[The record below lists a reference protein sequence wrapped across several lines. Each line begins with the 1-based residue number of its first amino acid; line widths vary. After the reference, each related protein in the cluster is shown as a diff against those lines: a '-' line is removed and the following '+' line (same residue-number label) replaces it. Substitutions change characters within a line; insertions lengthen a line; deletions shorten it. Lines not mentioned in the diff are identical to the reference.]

1 MRKPYALKNRNGRR
15 VIRLDAKRNARPK
28 KLHVLG
34 GGHSKVLRDVAQEL
48 DGRTRR
54 GKHERR
60 TYRRLVRAHGGPKHI
75 TPELDLLLRS
85 LARIET
91 LSLIAS
97 DAIAHSGSVGAG
109 SLTSGSTDALL
120 RAVRELRDLLAHPA
134 LASLAMPALAAGR
147 DVVTM
152 SDEELEYLA
161 RGEAPPPMRPEPA
174 LRPLRPE
181 PAPLLLLPAPTRP
194 RIKSRDNAGVKNA
207 LTSPVQ
213 GRSRVD
219 AGEAGLGQV
228 ASTGK
233 PSRGSQP
240 DDLLAVDRWD
250 SPWRMRP

>member
-1 MRKPYALKNRNGRR
+1 MRKKGYRADGTRIKRP
-15 VIRLDAKRNARPK
+15 DAARNAKPK
-28 KLHVLG
+28 KLHVVDAG
-34 GGHSKVLRDVAQEL
+34 QSKELRDVKQEL

-75 TPELDLLLRS
+75 SPELDLLLRS

-152 SDEELEYLA
+152 SDEELEFLA
-161 RGEAPPPMRPEPA
+161 RGEIPRPQPPPARPA
-174 LRPLRPE
+174 LRVVDQEQPIALPPPL
-181 PAPLLLLPAPTRP
+181 P
-194 RIKSRDNAGVKNA
+194 RIRLRGVKA
-207 LTSPVQ
+207 VPVTKEVIKEVKPPPPLTAPVR
-213 GRSRVD
+213 GTSVD
-219 AGEAGLGQV
+219 D
-228 ASTGK
+228 S
-233 PSRGSQP
+233 
-240 DDLLAVDRWD
+240 LAVDRWD
-250 SPWRMRP
+250 SPWRMPL